1 MFRSGNLKQ
10 RIVIDIATAERM
22 GYVTDVEINEIS
34 GRIESIIIN
43 KHSGFLSSLF
53 GFGERSIPWE
63 SIVVMGREFVLVKT
77 FENNKKCLKN

>member
-43 KHSGFLSSLF
+43 KHSGFFSSFF
-53 GFGERSIPWE
+53 GLGERSIPWD

-77 FENNKKCLKN
+77 FDFNEKCLKN